1 MSNIVIHDLD
11 ESKELDAKAM
21 SKISGG
27 RMKLPGRQVATG
39 NFLATPDGEPIDVY
53 VDGVL
58 TNSVTTGYAP
68 RR

>member
-27 RMKLPGRQVATG
+27 RMKIPGGISPTINAP
-39 NFLATPDGEPIDVY
+39 LAGDGQPYSVY
-53 VDGVL
+53 VDGLLV
-58 TNSVTTGYAP
+58 NSVRTGG
-68 RR
+68 

>member
-1 MSNIVIHDLD
+1 MSTIVIHDLD

-27 RMKLPGRQVATG
+27 RFKIPGKTLTTG
-39 NFLATPDGEPIDVY
+39 SLLTSPDGEPVSVY

-58 TNSVTTGYAP
+58 INSVSTGYVSG
-68 RR
+68 R